1 MHATGSLDPSHST
14 FGAVNQPLHAS
25 LAPLLSNTRVAFL
38 VNFVAP
44 NLLEV
49 FRELSTRVKQLTVI
63 SSVDLEGNR
72 DWKPETTG
80 LDYRRQKTWTWT
92 RTHKHPGGY
101 VEPNYIHFPL
111 DTLGQLRRAKPDVVI
126 SLELGMR
133 TLLSQVYRRL
143 HRRVVHLAVVLASER
158 TEQARGGL
166 RTILRSNLLRSVDA
180 VTYNGP
186 SCRRYL
192 LSMGIDCEKLCPW
205 DYAADPRKPYRGP
218 LTERWREPN
227 HIRLLTVGQLSER
240 KGVDRAL
247 WQLNRYAHQHPSFR
261 LSWTLV
267 GNGPL
272 KSQLQATPCADNL
285 TVTFA
290 GHCEPAELQHHY
302 CQHDAMLFPTLGDE
316 WGLVV
321 DESMMSGLPVIG
333 SIYSQASETLIDDG
347 LSGFTFDPEQDDALE
362 KVFDRFVT
370 LSDESYQQMR
380 LAARAS
386 TEDRTPAK
394 SADQMVN
401 AILVSLSRRGLA
413 PQTPCTGEGE
423 GGS

>member
-1 MHATGSLDPSHST
+1 MHATGSLDPSFHT
-14 FGAVNQPLHAS
+14 FDALNQPLHAS

-49 FRELSTRVKQLTVI
+49 FRELSTRVKHLTVI
-63 SSVDLEGNR
+63 SSVDVEGNR
-72 DWKPETTG
+72 DWNPETTG
-80 LDYRRQKTWTWT
+80 LDYRRQRTWTWT

-101 VEPNYIHFPL
+101 IEPNYIHFPL

-143 HRRVVHLAVVLASER
+143 HQRVVHLAVVLASER

-166 RTILRSNLLRSVDA
+166 RTVLRNRLLRAVDA

-192 LSMGIDCEKLCPW
+192 MSMGIDCEKLCPW
-205 DYAADPRKPYRGP
+205 DYAADPRKPYHGP
-218 LTERWREPN
+218 LSERRRERD

-247 WQLNRYAHQHPSFR
+247 GQLNQYAQQHPAIR
-261 LSWTLV
+261 VSWTLV

-272 KSQLQATPCADNL
+272 KSQLQSTSCSDNL
-285 TVTFA
+285 SLTFA
-290 GHCEPAELQHHY
+290 GHCDPAELQQHY

-333 SIYSQASETLIDDG
+333 SIHSQASATLIDDG
-347 LSGFTFDPEQDDALE
+347 SNGFTFDPEQDAALGM
-362 KVFDRFVT
+362 F
-370 LSDESYQQMR
+370 
-380 LAARAS
+380 
-386 TEDRTPAK
+386 
-394 SADQMVN
+394 
-401 AILVSLSRRGLA
+401 
-413 PQTPCTGEGE
+413 
-423 GGS
+423 

>member
-1 MHATGSLDPSHST
+1 MHATGSLDPSST
-14 FGAVNQPLHAS
+14 NIDLLNQPLHAS
-25 LAPLLSNTRVAFL
+25 LAPLVKSTRVAFL

-49 FRELSTRVKQLTVI
+49 FRELSTRVSQLTVI

-80 LDYRRQKTWTWT
+80 LDYRRQRTWTWT

-101 VEPNYIHFPL
+101 IEPNYIHFPL

-143 HRRVVHLAVVLASER
+143 HRRVAHIAVVLASER

-166 RTILRSNLLRSVDA
+166 RTILRKNLLRAMDA

-192 LSMGIDCEKLCPW
+192 MSFGLDCEKLCPW

-218 LTERWREPN
+218 LSSCDREPN
-227 HIRLLTVGQLSER
+227 HLRLLTVGQLSER

-247 WQLNRYAHQHPSFR
+247 SQLNRYAQQHPAMR

-272 KSQLQATPCADNL
+272 KSQLQTLPCADNL
-285 TVTFA
+285 LMTFA
-290 GHCEPAELQHHY
+290 GHCDPAELQRHY

-333 SIYSQASETLIDDG
+333 SIYSQASATLIDDG
-347 LSGFTFDPEQDDALE
+347 SNGFTFDPEQDDALE
-362 KVFDRFVT
+362 NVLNRFNG
-370 LSDESYQQMR
+370 LSDSAYQQMR
-380 LAARAS
+380 VAARGS

-401 AILVSLSRRGLA
+401 AILVAMTRRGLA
-413 PQTPCTGEGE
+413 PQGPRSGAGE
-423 GGS
+423 GGL